1 MDLEN
6 DGAKRSDGA
15 EEAEEPARE
24 PVFNITGITVAIIGL
39 NVGIHLVRT
48 YLLTREQDIEVLVR
62 FAFIPARYGG
72 GDLGGLYGLVSAF
85 TYSLL
90 HGDFA
95 HLGVNMIWLAAFGSP
110 LAARIGAVRF
120 VLFWIVTAMA
130 AAALHYA
137 LYADDLAPLVGASG
151 AVSGMMGAAAR
162 FGFRTG
168 RARGARAFDGPVLPL
183 RAVVASRLTV
193 SFLAIWFVA
202 NLIVGLGV
210 LSSPGDAPIAWQAH
224 IGGFIAGFVLI
235 RFLDPP
241 RRSVRGHAGS

>member
-6 DGAKRSDGA
+6 GGAKRGDDPG
-15 EEAEEPARE
+15 ETGTPKRE
-24 PVFNITGITVAIIGL
+24 PVFNITGITVAIIAL
-39 NVGIHLVRT
+39 NVGIHLVRS
-48 YLLTREQDIEVLVR
+48 YLLTRELDIEVLVR

-72 GDLGGLYGLVSAF
+72 GDFGGIYGLVSPV

-90 HGDFA
+90 HGDFV

-120 VLFWIVTAMA
+120 VSFWIVTAVA
-130 AAALHYA
+130 AAALHYV

-168 RARGARAFDGPVLPL
+168 RARGARAFAGPVLPL
-183 RAVVASRLTV
+183 RAVVASRMAV

-202 NLIVGLGV
+202 NLIVGLGI

-224 IGGFIAGFVLI
+224 IGGFVAGFMLI
-235 RFLDPP
+235 RYLDPL
-241 RRSVRGHAGS
+241 RGSPGGTAES

>member
-6 DGAKRSDGA
+6 DGAKRNDGTG
-15 EEAEEPARE
+15 EAGEPARE

-39 NVGIHLVRT
+39 NVGIHLLRT

-62 FAFIPARYGG
+62 FAFIPA
-72 GDLGGLYGLVSAF
+72 LYGDTDFGGYFRLVSPV

-90 HGDFA
+90 HGDFV

-110 LAARIGAVRF
+110 LAARIGAARF
-120 VLFWIVTAMA
+120 VFFWIVTAVA

-183 RAVVASRLTV
+183 RAVVASRMTV

-224 IGGFIAGFVLI
+224 IGGFIAGFALI

-241 RRSVRGHAGS
+241 RRFVRGHAGS